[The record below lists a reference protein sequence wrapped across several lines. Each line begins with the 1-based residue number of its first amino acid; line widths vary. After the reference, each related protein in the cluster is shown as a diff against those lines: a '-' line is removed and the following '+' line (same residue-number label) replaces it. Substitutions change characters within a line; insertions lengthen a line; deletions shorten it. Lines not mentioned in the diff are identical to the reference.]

1 MKLAAQIFIIIGM
14 VVGFWTILPLVFGIM
29 ALVKMKEGKPATWLN
44 LRKKKS
50 APDIN
55 PGRICCFI
63 RLIALLFLSIQP
75 IVNHSDNV
83 F

>member
-44 LRKKKS
+44 LRKKK
-50 APDIN
+50 
-55 PGRICCFI
+55 I
-63 RLIALLFLSIQP
+63 RSGYQSGADLLFHK
-75 IVNHSDNV
+75 VNRSPVPFYTTDCQSL
-83 F
+83 